1 MISYPIN
8 KVKYEIDTFQVVV
21 FEDLMDQLSAVECL
35 FENLADNLSAAD
47 YSFLD
52 FS

>member
-1 MISYPIN
+1 MISYPIR

-47 YSFLD
+47 CSFLD